1 MNVWIFVLLI
11 VGTAAQTAENDKANM
26 LSVKRDGKRGGKKK
40 ANKKDKKKNKGKSY
54 GNNYA
59 PPPNIPF
66 APEPVYKYPTPP
78 PLKLITTPSP
88 PAAPRQ
94 LGVCFKNYQI
104 KFRYDNLFK
113 SNY

>member
-26 LSVKRDGKRGGKKK
+26 LSVKRDGKRGGKTK
-40 ANKKDKKKNKGKSY
+40 ANKKDKKKNKNKSY

-59 PPPNIPF
+59 PKPNIPF

-78 PLKLITTPSP
+78 PPKLITTPLP
-88 PAAPRQ
+88 PAPPRQ
-94 LGVCFKNYQI
+94 LGVCF
-104 KFRYDNLFK
+104 
-113 SNY
+113 